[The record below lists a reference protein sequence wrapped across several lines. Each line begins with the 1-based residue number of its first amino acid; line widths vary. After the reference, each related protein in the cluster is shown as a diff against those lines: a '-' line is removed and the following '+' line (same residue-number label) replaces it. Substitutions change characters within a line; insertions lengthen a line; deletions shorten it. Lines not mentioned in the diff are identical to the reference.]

1 MEMRHSTVIL
11 VPHAHGKVYK
21 LRLSPM
27 ALKLLIVLAVGVV
40 VLSVISIAAS
50 GTFLRQRAM
59 YKALDK
65 ENRQLKKNN
74 QRLSETITQV
84 QTRLAQFEQRT
95 KSLAIAAGVPD
106 LLGADDPASRARVG
120 SGGPLDRL
128 PAEPEL
134 LMQRQQ
140 SLEQQLSRVEKGL
153 TDQALLLSHTPSIA
167 PVVGVLTDGFGPR
180 MDPITRRPAFHDGQD
195 ISINI
200 GAEVDAPADGIVIF
214 AGRESGYGKMIKVS
228 HGFGY
233 TTLYGH
239 LDRINVKEG
248 ERVTR
253 GEVIGRVGMT
263 GRTTGPHLHYEVW
276 KDGEKKNPLHYILD
290 AY

>member
-1 MEMRHSTVIL
+1 MNTRHSTVIL

-21 LRLSPM
+21 LRLSPT
-27 ALKLLIVLAVGVV
+27 ALKLLVVLAVGIV

-84 QTRLAQFEQRT
+84 QARLEQFEQRT
-95 KSLAIAAGVPD
+95 KTLAIAAGVPD
-106 LLGADDPASRARVG
+106 LVGSEDAAGRARVG

-134 LMQRQQ
+134 LMQRQE
-140 SLEQQLSRVEKGL
+140 SLEQQLSQVEKGL

-195 ISINI
+195 ISVNI
-200 GAEVDAPADGIVIF
+200 GARVEAPADGIVIF
-214 AGRESGYGKMIKVS
+214 AGRESGYGKMVKIS

-233 TTLYGH
+233 STVYGH
-239 LDRINVKEG
+239 LDSLAVKAG
-248 ERVTR
+248 DRVTR
-253 GEVIGRVGMT
+253 GEVVGRVGMT